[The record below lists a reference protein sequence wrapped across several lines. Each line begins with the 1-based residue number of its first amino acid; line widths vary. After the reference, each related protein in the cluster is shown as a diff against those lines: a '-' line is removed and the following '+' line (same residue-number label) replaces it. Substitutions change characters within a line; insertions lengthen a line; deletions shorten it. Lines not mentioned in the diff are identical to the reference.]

1 MIRPRGRCRNGKHK
15 RLFKHRFL
23 WLLGIAI
30 FGEFFMLDLAHAL
43 NIQAQIVE
51 QSAEEITLQY
61 VLSNTTRERV
71 YAFDRLLYFDDKGV
85 SKLDETGA
93 YVSLDVPSTARIVR
107 GVVKPPMY
115 MSVSRRPPI
124 IVSPIE
130 PGGRLGGKIT
140 LPLPMRESSP
150 FFPPQACDAKT
161 AKAISKLR
169 LQIGW
174 VEQRESIVVANF
186 LIEGK
191 EMLRA
196 VGGWEVPR
204 QRVAQTEIAVQGLGL
219 CSYPGRFDAAQLIE

>member
-43 NIQAQIVE
+43 SIQAQIVE

-85 SKLDETGA
+85 TKLDETGA

-140 LPLPMRESSP
+140 LPLFTASP
-150 FFPPQACDAKT
+150 TC
-161 AKAISKLR
+161 I
-169 LQIGW
+169 
-174 VEQRESIVVANF
+174 
-186 LIEGK
+186 
-191 EMLRA
+191 
-196 VGGWEVPR
+196 
-204 QRVAQTEIAVQGLGL
+204 
-219 CSYPGRFDAAQLIE
+219 